1 MKRFSFLALSL
12 LLALLLV
19 TATSCGID
27 ATTTDNGGKP
37 SVNQATNY
45 GIGYGYDV
53 INSPYFYS
61 SQVKKSSI
69 LDLSKAAGLIEKTQE
84 SSSKSGSIYAESI
97 SDYASQY
104 EEKIGLGMKMDA
116 DFSAFTQGLGMSFDI
131 DLETFTNTTFKSTE
145 HQIFYTYY
153 DNVNSYY
160 VEMKNYSID
169 SLRAMLSKQFV
180 AAINRETSETRNLN
194 DQELAAYL
202 FSTFGTHLITG
213 VQLGG
218 RIEYSYLI
226 NTTSSESAADIKIAL
241 QSKFGAQYSGVEGE
255 FNLDVSTELNEKL
268 SKEGVEKS
276 ITIRRFGGES
286 VGLWTEEQIIANYAD
301 WAKSLND
308 ERYMNA
314 VGIAPQGVVSLW
326 SVIPDDPKYTS
337 LVTEMQNFFHLNGLK
352 VYESNIEKYLPI
364 ASDTI
369 VVDMLP
375 CYDNINKTVDYTK
388 LKHPFF
394 HAETGVFEING
405 SEGGEVIN
413 KYIFR
418 GGYGVQDDLGRT
430 IDVILKDFSLL
441 VYAEHDIT
449 IELQNMAF
457 SAPAGQAAITMPMHL
472 LEKQGTVTIVLS
484 GETKIYG
491 GDGNKKGMAGGAAI
505 LLQKLQLD
513 VKEPAYIQG
522 GKGGFGA
529 DGNFG
534 IAAEELTIN
543 FPQESLFDGT
553 YLTVL
558 GGNGGNG
565 TGYGAH
571 GGNGAAAIAGTYM
584 TVNNLASD
592 KGTMI
597 VRGGNGGN
605 GVSGEDGDDGRD
617 ATLGIGTSATDGED
631 GGDGGNG
638 GNGARALM
646 LLKMYLNGSG
656 KFFIYG
662 GNGGKAGNGG
672 DGGDGGQPM
681 VWGVTTD
688 GGRGGS
694 KGQYGFAGF
703 GVNVEY
709 VTENVTVVDE
719 DGQSFDTAVNGKNG
733 TGRKA

>member
-1 MKRFSFLALSL
+1 MKRFSLFALSL
-12 LLALLLV
+12 LLVFVML
-19 TATSCGID
+19 TATACGLP
-27 ATTTDNGGKP
+27 ATTENTGKP
-37 SVNQATNY
+37 SANQATNY

-69 LDLSKAAGLIEKTQE
+69 LDLNKAAALIEKTQE

-104 EEKIGLGMKMDA
+104 EEKLGLGMKLDA

-169 SLRAMLSKQFV
+169 SLRAMLSDQFM
-180 AAINRETSETRNLN
+180 AAINRETSETKDLN

-202 FSTFGTHLITG
+202 FATFGTHLITG

-226 NTTSSESAADIKIAL
+226 NTTSSESASEIKIAL
-241 QSKFGAQYSGVEGE
+241 QSKFGAKYSGVEGE
-255 FNLDVSTELNEKL
+255 FNLDASTVLNEKL

-286 VGLWTEEQIIANYAD
+286 VGLWTEEQIIANYAE

-326 SVIPDDPKYTS
+326 SVIPNDPKYTA
-337 LVTEMQNFFHLNGLK
+337 LVTEMQNFFHLNGLA
-352 VYESNIEKYLPI
+352 VYESNIEKYLPV

-369 VVDMLP
+369 VVDLMP
-375 CYDNINKTVDYTK
+375 CYDNINKTVDYSK

-394 HAETGVFEING
+394 HQDTGVFEING

-418 GGYGVQDDLGRT
+418 GGYGLQDDIGRT
-430 IDVILKDFSLL
+430 IDVILENFSLL

-449 IELQNMAF
+449 IEFQNMAMK
-457 SAPAGQAAITMPMHL
+457 APTGQAAITMPMHL
-472 LEKQGTVTIVLS
+472 LGKLGTVTLVLS

-491 GDGNKKGMAGGAAI
+491 GDGAAGAEGGAAI
-505 LLQKLQLD
+505 MLHKLQLD
-513 VKEPAYIQG
+513 IKNPASIQG
-522 GKGGFGA
+522 GNGGARA

-534 IAAEELTIN
+534 SAAEELTIN
-543 FPQESLFDGT
+543 FPAETLYDET
-553 YLTVL
+553 YLTVVGGS
-558 GGNGGNG
+558 GGNGAS
-565 TGYGAH
+565 YGES

-584 TVNNLASD
+584 TVNNLSSD
-592 KGTMI
+592 KGTLI

-605 GVSGEDGDDGRD
+605 GANGKNGENGRD
-617 ATLGIGTSATDGED
+617 ATFGIGTSATDGEN
-631 GGDGGNG
+631 GTNGGNG

-646 LLKMYLNGSG
+646 LLKMYLNGKG

-662 GNGGKAGNGG
+662 GDGGKAGNGG
-672 DGGDGGQPM
+672 NGGNGGQPM
-681 VWGVTTD
+681 VWGVTTN
-688 GGRGGS
+688 GGAGGTKGNRGS
-694 KGQYGFAGF
+694 AGY

-719 DGQSFDTAVNGKNG
+719 DGKIFDTATNGKNG
-733 TGRKA
+733 EGRKA